1 MQAENPKLR
10 VFGWARRF
18 ATSPPCITKEDVAMQ
33 MAVQVEF
40 PHSTAVAVCSEG
52 HVLCWRIEDG
62 KEVPVDKVY
71 IETRGH
77 QSKGIV
83 TRADSVDPF
92 QAMSLALDSATLCA
106 PATGHSKRRGQQI
119 ARAVKA
125 SSRIGESR
133 KRTEAAFVDALA
145 ALWMCYLLA
154 CVFTLYVCVLLALCV
169 LPAGFAE
176 ASEDSEEGRRGRTA
190 TGSP

>member
-1 MQAENPKLR
+1 MVKMQTVQAENPKLR

-83 TRADSVDPF
+83 TRADS
-92 QAMSLALDSATLCA
+92 ATLCA
-106 PATGHSKRRGQQI
+106 PATGHTKRRRQQI
-119 ARAVKA
+119 VRATKA
-125 SSRIGESR
+125 NSRIGESR